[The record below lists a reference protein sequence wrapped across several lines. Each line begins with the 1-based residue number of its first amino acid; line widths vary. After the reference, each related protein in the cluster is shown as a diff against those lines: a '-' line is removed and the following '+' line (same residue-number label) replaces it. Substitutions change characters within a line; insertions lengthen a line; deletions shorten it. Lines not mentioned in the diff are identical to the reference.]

1 MGLAEDILVII
12 GVISLMGGLPFAME
26 RLDQA
31 MDQTSATSGRP
42 HWWRH
47 RP

>member
-26 RLDQA
+26 QLDRT
-31 MDQTSATSGRP
+31 MDEAITTPSRP
-42 HWWRH
+42 RSWHH
-47 RP
+47 RR